1 MVLVIATAG
10 LVYELCIAAVASY
23 VLGDSVTQFSTVI
36 GVYLSALGLG
46 AWLSRFVDRNLE
58 RVFVDVEL
66 GTAVVGA
73 LSAPGLFLAFGFTG
87 AFRLVLYSVV
97 VLVGVLVGLELPL
110 LMRILRRE
118 LEFKELV
125 ARALT
130 FDYAGALI
138 GSLAFSLILVP
149 RLGLIQTSIV
159 SGLVNALVGLASTW
173 LLRAPGAPPG
183 AMDAPRARAVVVTL
197 ALFVLLAVSGRVT
210 ALTEAQLYPGRI
222 FHAEQSAYQRIV
234 LSERGAGFEL
244 FLNGNLQFSSLDEH
258 RYHEALVHPAMGAAA
273 RRARVLIGGGGDG
286 LAAREALRWPEV
298 EALTLVDLDPAM
310 TRLATSDQRLR
321 RQNQGSLTDPRV
333 RVVNADAMT
342 WFASSTER
350 FDVIILD
357 FPDPTNYS
365 LGKLYSSRF
374 YASAR
379 ERLADDGALV
389 VQSTNPE
396 LARRAYWCIAHT
408 LEAAGLTLRP
418 YHVFLPSF
426 GDWGFLLA
434 KRRAFPVPTALPPAP
449 LRYLDRRTLPALFEL
464 PPDLA
469 ELPTRANRLD
479 NQALVAYYLAAWAR
493 FD

>member
-1 MVLVIATAG
+1 
-10 LVYELCIAAVASY
+10 
-23 VLGDSVTQFSTVI
+23 
-36 GVYLSALGLG
+36 
-46 AWLSRFVDRNLE
+46 
-58 RVFVDVEL
+58 
-66 GTAVVGA
+66 
-73 LSAPGLFLAFGFTG
+73 
-87 AFRLVLYSVV
+87 
-97 VLVGVLVGLELPL
+97 
-110 LMRILRRE
+110 
-118 LEFKELV
+118 
-125 ARALT
+125 
-130 FDYAGALI
+130 
-138 GSLAFSLILVP
+138 
-149 RLGLIQTSIV
+149 
-159 SGLVNALVGLASTW
+159 
-173 LLRAPGAPPG
+173 
-183 AMDAPRARAVVVTL
+183 
-197 ALFVLLAVSGRVT
+197 
-210 ALTEAQLYPGRI
+210 
-222 FHAEQSAYQRIV
+222 
-234 LSERGAGFEL
+234 
-244 FLNGNLQFSSLDEH
+244 
-258 RYHEALVHPAMGAAA
+258 
-273 RRARVLIGGGGDG
+273 
-286 LAAREALRWPEV
+286 RWPEV

>member
-333 RVVNADAMT
+333 RVHHA
-342 WFASSTER
+342 
-350 FDVIILD
+350 
-357 FPDPTNYS
+357 
-365 LGKLYSSRF
+365 
-374 YASAR
+374 
-379 ERLADDGALV
+379 
-389 VQSTNPE
+389 
-396 LARRAYWCIAHT
+396 
-408 LEAAGLTLRP
+408 
-418 YHVFLPSF
+418 
-426 GDWGFLLA
+426 
-434 KRRAFPVPTALPPAP
+434 
-449 LRYLDRRTLPALFEL
+449 
-464 PPDLA
+464 
-469 ELPTRANRLD
+469 
-479 NQALVAYYLAAWAR
+479 
-493 FD
+493 